1 VNVVKGVPLEVGSI
15 TETTFEISH
24 NFEFPGGAREPPA
37 ITGAKI
43 NYTYFIGD
51 KNPIDP

>member
-1 VNVVKGVPLEVGSI
+1 MIVGSI
-15 TETTFEISH
+15 TETTFDIGQ
-24 NFEFPGGAREPPA
+24 NLEFPGGEQVPPT